1 MKQLTKKQ
9 KEVAQMILRIKK
21 ILQLISSSFAFSGG
35 SFNFDD
41 TQVRFYIRLNYGNQA
56 FLYENDNENETE
68 NEVAVTFYELWQL
81 HLELNQENLNR
92 MFETLYAEYNP
103 IENYNKHEIET
114 ILTEKENDTD
124 TTAYGSNTEKVDGEY
139 LTNTSI
145 QTYENGYK
153 DETSVQR
160 GHAEGAKDTTKE
172 SGNTSLTK
180 TFGDKNETRENNT
193 SGNIGTM
200 STQNMIQ
207 QEYEIRKIN
216 LFNEF
221 IDSFIRK
228 YCFTYWGDRNDCDFL

>member
-1 MKQLTKKQ
+1 
-9 KEVAQMILRIKK
+9 MILRIKK
-21 ILQLISSSFAFSGG
+21 ILQLISNSFAFSGG

-68 NEVAVTFYELWQL
+68 TEVSETFFELWQM

-92 MFETLYAEYNP
+92 MFETLYADYNP

-114 ILTEKENDTD
+114 VLTEKENDTD
-124 TTAYGSNTEKVDGEY
+124 TNSYNSNVQKVDGEY
-139 LTNTSI
+139 VTNTSI

-153 DETSVQR
+153 DETSVKR
-160 GHAEGAKDTTKE
+160 GHSENAMDTTSE
-172 SGNTSLTK
+172 NGGNTSTK

-200 STQNMIQ
+200 STQNMIS

-228 YCFTYWGDRNDCDFL
+228 YCFTYWGDSYDCVFL